1 MPEDP
6 HRKLPMKSF
15 CEGAF
20 TLAPALTKCISKS
33 RIFQEAFEF
42 VGATELENE
51 DPWQKKFNRTA
62 ADIEEL
68 KKDAKAQW
76 GVDATKPDNF
86 EGVDIAII
94 AAPYAN
100 SGGAGATKMLVKEI
114 ADAAEAKEVPWVIL
128 IGRHDSK
135 GPNFGRTEL
144 YQGLLHHRSFKVVKT
159 YFCNQTRSTSVIQGY
174 HHDFTGGPKKVIRD
188 MGIPPARMFV
198 ASLKLQKHQ
207 SNSSPVKLTPRVAQP
222 EYARKDPLVWCLK
235 ELVEEVKLR
244 AEELKMKEVEVH
256 QLAET
261 FTFLSLAEG
270 LKHDAVKNE
279 ETSMK
284 TPAEVGLFPW
294 NAFAKGGSLPTDAT
308 FDAKKPW
315 F

>member
-1 MPEDP
+1 M
-6 HRKLPMKSF
+6 
-15 CEGAF
+15 
-20 TLAPALTKCISKS
+20 
-33 RIFQEAFEF
+33 
-42 VGATELENE
+42 
-51 DPWQKKFNRTA
+51 
-62 ADIEEL
+62 
-68 KKDAKAQW
+68 
-76 GVDATKPDNF
+76 
-86 EGVDIAII
+86 
-94 AAPYAN
+94 
-100 SGGAGATKMLVKEI
+100 
-114 ADAAEAKEVPWVIL
+114 
-128 IGRHDSK
+128 GR
-135 GPNFGRTEL
+135 F
-144 YQGLLHHRSFKVVKT
+144 
-159 YFCNQTRSTSVIQGY
+159 
-174 HHDFTGGPKKVIRD
+174 
-188 MGIPPARMFV
+188 PARMFV

>member
-1 MPEDP
+1 M
-6 HRKLPMKSF
+6 
-15 CEGAF
+15 
-20 TLAPALTKCISKS
+20 
-33 RIFQEAFEF
+33 
-42 VGATELENE
+42 
-51 DPWQKKFNRTA
+51 
-62 ADIEEL
+62 
-68 KKDAKAQW
+68 
-76 GVDATKPDNF
+76 
-86 EGVDIAII
+86 
-94 AAPYAN
+94 
-100 SGGAGATKMLVKEI
+100 
-114 ADAAEAKEVPWVIL
+114 
-128 IGRHDSK
+128 GR
-135 GPNFGRTEL
+135 F
-144 YQGLLHHRSFKVVKT
+144 
-159 YFCNQTRSTSVIQGY
+159 
-174 HHDFTGGPKKVIRD
+174 
-188 MGIPPARMFV
+188 PARMFV

-207 SNSSPVKLTPRVAQP
+207 SNSSPVKLTPRVGQLV
-222 EYARKDPLVWCLK
+222 YARKDPLVWCLK